1 MLAATG
7 VLPADL
13 GFELGSAYLAATA
26 YYLKKAPRN

>member
-13 GFELGSAYLAATA
+13 GFKLGSAYLAATA
-26 YYLKKAPRN
+26 YYLKMVPQN